1 MEPSIPVMNDW
12 PISAGKVVEVGPF
25 WAGADGPDVSGA
37 SNDIAAIASWSS
49 NVKDTNRRAMSL
61 HDNLVPYPQ
70 ISEESTN
77 LLYLSPRPF

>member
-1 MEPSIPVMNDW
+1 
-12 PISAGKVVEVGPF
+12 
-25 WAGADGPDVSGA
+25 
-37 SNDIAAIASWSS
+37 
-49 NVKDTNRRAMSL
+49 MSL